1 MPAVLIETGFINNDS
16 DNALFDEKFDDIA
29 EAIAYAILGTLDETK
44 TEEPE
49 HSSSVLYRVQTGQ
62 FRQKQMPIISSMN
75 YRIWVIPLL
84 SLKRMDFIKYR
95 LGHFIN

>member
-49 HSSSVLYRVQTGQ
+49 HSSSVLYKLLHGGCQNLFPATS
-62 FRQKQMPIISSMN
+62 RQKDKLFQSCFS
-75 YRIWVIPLL
+75 
-84 SLKRMDFIKYR
+84 
-95 LGHFIN
+95 